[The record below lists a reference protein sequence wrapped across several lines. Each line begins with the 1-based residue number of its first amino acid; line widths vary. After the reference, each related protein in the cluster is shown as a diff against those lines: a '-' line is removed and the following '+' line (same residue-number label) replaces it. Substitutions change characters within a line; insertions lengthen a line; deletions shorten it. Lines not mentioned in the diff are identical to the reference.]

1 MALFKQLR
9 GNRASLDEQPLHDGY
24 AYFCVDDG
32 TFHIDAADADGNL
45 HRVQINELFI
55 KQLLNMT
62 DNIGYLDAGR
72 IIDEVGG
79 EVDA

>member
-9 GNRASLDEQPLHDGY
+9 GNRASLDAQPLHDGY

-45 HRVQINELFI
+45 HRVQINESFI
-55 KQLLNMT
+55 KELLNIT
-62 DNIGYLDAGR
+62 NDTGYLDAGL
-72 IIDEVGG
+72 ITEEGG
-79 EVDA
+79 DANA

>member
-9 GNRASLDEQPLHDGY
+9 GNRASLDAQPLHDGY

-45 HRVQINELFI
+45 HRIQINETFV
-55 KQLLNMT
+55 KQLLNIT
-62 DNIGYLDAGR
+62 NNIGHLDAGN
-72 IIDEVGG
+72 ITEEG
-79 EVDA
+79 VDINGN